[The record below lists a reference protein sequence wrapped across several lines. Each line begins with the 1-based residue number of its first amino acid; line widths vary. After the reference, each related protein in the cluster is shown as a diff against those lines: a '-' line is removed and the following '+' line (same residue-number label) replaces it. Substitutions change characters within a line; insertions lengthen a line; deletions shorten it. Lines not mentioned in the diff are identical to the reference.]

1 MNPIKRDFYLNE
13 LIDRKENGLI
23 KVITGIRR
31 CGKSYLLFNIY
42 YEYLLAQGVSGE
54 NIIRISLEDDR
65 TEELRDPK
73 KLSSYIREKLEN
85 NTDMHYVFI
94 DEVQYAISKED
105 LKSDKPLPLYG
116 VLNGL
121 MRLPNVDVYV
131 TGSNS
136 KLLSKDVM
144 TEFRGRGDEVRIYPL
159 TFKEYYDYVGGDKA
173 DAFEEYALYGGL
185 PFVLS
190 KKTPREKIK
199 YLSDLF
205 KEVYF
210 KDIEERYSISMPE
223 VMQVLTDDLCSSVGS
238 LTNSSKIANTL
249 KSVRNIDVTSQTIS
263 TYLAYLEESFLF
275 SEAKRFDVKG
285 KKYFSYPSKYYC
297 TDMGLR
303 NARLNFRQ
311 QEESHIME
319 NIIYNEL
326 LARGSSVDVGVV
338 QITKLGEDKKQH
350 QLQCEI
356 DFVVNDGMNKYY
368 IQSALNIDDE
378 NKEKTE
384 LRPLLSTHD
393 FFKKIIVTKSRMKPW
408 IDDNGIMHIGLYDF
422 LLNEECLNNHF

>member
-1 MNPIKRDFYLNE
+1 MNRIRRESYLNE
-13 LIDRKENGLI
+13 LINRKENGLI

-31 CGKSYLLFNIY
+31 CGKSYLLFDMY
-42 YEYLLAQGVSGE
+42 YDYLLSQGVSE
-54 NIIRISLEDDR
+54 QNVVKISLEDDEN
-65 TEELRDPK
+65 EELRDSK
-73 KLSSYIREKLEN
+73 KLAGYIRDRLKN
-85 NTDMHYVFI
+85 NADMHYVFI
-94 DEVQYAISKED
+94 DEVQYAIKKED

-121 MRLPNVDVYV
+121 MKEPNVDVYV

-173 DAFEEYALYGGL
+173 DAFEDYALYGGL
-185 PFVLS
+185 PLVLS
-190 KKTPREKIK
+190 KKTQRDKAK

-210 KDIEERYSISMPE
+210 KDIEERYNIAIPE
-223 VMQVLTDDLCSSVGS
+223 VMEVLTDDLCSSIGS
-238 LTNSSKIANTL
+238 LTNSLKIANTL
-249 KSVRNIDVTSQTIS
+249 KSVRNIDVNSQTIS
-263 TYLAYLEESFLF
+263 AYLNYLEESFLF
-275 SEAKRFDVKG
+275 NEAKRFDVKG
-285 KKYFSYPSKYYC
+285 KKYFSYPSKFYC

-311 QEESHIME
+311 QEETHTME

-326 LARGSSVDVGVV
+326 LTRGYSVDVGVV
-338 QITKLGEDKKQH
+338 QIAAVGADGKQH
-350 QLQCEI
+350 QTQCEI

-368 IQSALNIDDE
+368 IQSALNIDDK
-378 NKEKTE
+378 NKEKAE
-384 LRPLLSTHD
+384 LRPLLSTRD
-393 FFKKIIVTKSRMKPW
+393 FFKKVVITKTRMKPW
-408 IDDNGIMHIGLYDF
+408 VDDNGIFHIGLYDF
-422 LLNEECLNNHF
+422 LLDKDCLR

>member
-1 MNPIKRDFYLNE
+1 MNRIKRESYLNE
-13 LIDRKENGLI
+13 LIKRKENGLI

-31 CGKSYLLFNIY
+31 CGKSYLLFDIY
-42 YEYLLAQGVSGE
+42 YDYLLSQGVSE
-54 NIIRISLEDDR
+54 RNVVKISLEDDEN
-65 TEELRDPK
+65 EELSDSK
-73 KLSSYIREKLEN
+73 KLAGYIRDRLKN

-94 DEVQYAISKED
+94 DEVQYAIKKED

-121 MRLPNVDVYV
+121 MKEPNVDVYV

-173 DAFEEYALYGGL
+173 DAFEDYALYGGL
-185 PFVLS
+185 PLVLS
-190 KKTPREKIK
+190 KKTPRDKAK

-210 KDIEERYSISMPE
+210 KDIEERYNIAMPE
-223 VMQVLTDDLCSSVGS
+223 VMEVLTDDLCSSIGS
-238 LTNSSKIANTL
+238 LTNSLKIANTL
-249 KSVRNIDVTSQTIS
+249 KSVRNIDVNSQTIS
-263 TYLAYLEESFLF
+263 VYLNYLEESFLF
-275 SEAKRFDVKG
+275 NEAKRFDVKG
-285 KKYFSYPSKYYC
+285 KKYFSYPSKFYC

-303 NARLNFRQ
+303 NARLNYRQ
-311 QEESHIME
+311 QEETHTME
-319 NIIYNEL
+319 NVIYNEL
-326 LARGSSVDVGVV
+326 LARGYSVDVGVV
-338 QITKLGEDKKQH
+338 QVTAVGTDGKQH
-350 QLQCEI
+350 QSQCEI

-368 IQSALNIDDE
+368 IQSALNIDDK

-384 LRPLLSTHD
+384 LRPLLSTRD
-393 FFKKIIVTKSRMKPW
+393 FFKKVIITKTRMKPW
-408 IDDNGIMHIGLYDF
+408 VDDNGIIHIGLYDF
-422 LLNEECLNNHF
+422 LLDKDCLR

>member
-23 KVITGIRR
+23 KIITGIRR

-42 YEYLLAQGVSGE
+42 YEYLLAQGVSEE

-185 PFVLS
+185 PLVLS
-190 KKTPREKIK
+190 KKTPREKNK

-205 KEVYF
+205 REVYF
-210 KDIEERYSISMPE
+210 KDIAERYNIAMPE
-223 VMQVLTDDLCSSVGS
+223 VMQVLTDDLCSSIGS

-249 KSVRNIDVTSQTIS
+249 KSVQKVDVNPQTIS
-263 TYLAYLEESFLF
+263 TYLNYLEESFLF

-297 TDMGLR
+297 TDLGLR

-311 QEESHIME
+311 QEETHIME

-326 LARGSSVDVGVV
+326 IARGYSVDVGVV
-338 QITKLGEDKKQH
+338 QITKTGEDGKQH

-384 LRPLLSTHD
+384 LRPLLATRD
-393 FFKKIIVTKSRMKPW
+393 FFKKIIITKSRMKPW
-408 IDDNGIMHIGLYDF
+408 IDDNGIQHIGLYD
-422 LLNEECLNNHF
+422 LLLKASIFK

>member
-1 MNPIKRDFYLNE
+1 MNRIRRGSYLNE
-13 LIDRKENGLI
+13 LINRKENGLI

-31 CGKSYLLFNIY
+31 CGKSYLLFDMY
-42 YEYLLAQGVSGE
+42 YDYLLSQGVSE
-54 NIIRISLEDDR
+54 QNVVKISLEDDEN
-65 TEELRDPK
+65 EELRDSK
-73 KLSSYIREKLEN
+73 KLAGYIRDRLKN
-85 NTDMHYVFI
+85 NADMHYVFI
-94 DEVQYAISKED
+94 DEVQYAIKKED

-121 MRLPNVDVYV
+121 MKEPNVDVYV

-173 DAFEEYALYGGL
+173 DAFEDYALYGGL
-185 PFVLS
+185 PLVLS
-190 KKTPREKIK
+190 KKTQRDKAK

-210 KDIEERYSISMPE
+210 KDIEERYNIAMPE
-223 VMQVLTDDLCSSVGS
+223 VMEVLTDDLCSSIGS
-238 LTNSSKIANTL
+238 LTNSLKIANTL
-249 KSVRNIDVTSQTIS
+249 KSVRNIDVNSQTIS
-263 TYLAYLEESFLF
+263 AYLNYLEESFLF
-275 SEAKRFDVKG
+275 NEAKRFDVKG
-285 KKYFSYPSKYYC
+285 KKYFSYPSKFYC

-311 QEESHIME
+311 QEETHTME

-326 LARGSSVDVGVV
+326 LTRGYSVDVGVV
-338 QITKLGEDKKQH
+338 QIAAVGADGKQH
-350 QLQCEI
+350 QTQCEI

-368 IQSALNIDDE
+368 IQSALNIDDK

-384 LRPLLSTHD
+384 LRPLLSARD
-393 FFKKIIVTKSRMKPW
+393 FFKKVVITKTRMKPW
-408 IDDNGIMHIGLYDF
+408 VDDNGIFHIGLYDF
-422 LLNEECLNNHF
+422 LLDKDCLR

>member
-1 MNPIKRDFYLNE
+1 MIN
-13 LIDRKENGLI
+13 RKENGLI

-31 CGKSYLLFNIY
+31 CGKSYLLFDMY
-42 YEYLLAQGVSGE
+42 YDYLLSQGVSE
-54 NIIRISLEDDR
+54 QNVVKISLEDDEN
-65 TEELRDPK
+65 EELRDSK
-73 KLSSYIREKLEN
+73 KLAGYIRDRLKN
-85 NTDMHYVFI
+85 NGDMHYVFI
-94 DEVQYAISKED
+94 DEVQYAIKKED

-121 MRLPNVDVYV
+121 MKEPNVDVYV

-173 DAFEEYALYGGL
+173 DAFEDYALYGGPPL
-185 PFVLS
+185 VLS
-190 KKTPREKIK
+190 KKTQRDKAK

-210 KDIEERYSISMPE
+210 KDIEERYNIAMPE
-223 VMQVLTDDLCSSVGS
+223 VMEVLTDDLCSSIGS
-238 LTNSSKIANTL
+238 LTNSLKIANTL
-249 KSVRNIDVTSQTIS
+249 KSVRNIDVNSQTIS
-263 TYLAYLEESFLF
+263 AYLNYLEESFLF
-275 SEAKRFDVKG
+275 NEAKRFDVKG
-285 KKYFSYPSKYYC
+285 KKYFSYPSKFYC

-311 QEESHIME
+311 QEETHIME

-326 LARGSSVDVGVV
+326 LARGYSVDVGVV
-338 QITKLGEDKKQH
+338 QIAAVGADGKQH
-350 QLQCEI
+350 QTQCEI

-368 IQSALNIDDE
+368 IQSALNIDDK

-384 LRPLLSTHD
+384 LRPLLSTRD
-393 FFKKIIVTKSRMKPW
+393 YFKKVVISKTRMKPW
-408 IDDNGIMHIGLYDF
+408 VDDNGIFHIGLYDF
-422 LLNEECLNNHF
+422 LLDKDCLR

>member
-1 MNPIKRDFYLNE
+1 MNRIRRESYLNE
-13 LIDRKENGLI
+13 LIKRKENGLI

-31 CGKSYLLFNIY
+31 CGKSYLLFDIY
-42 YEYLLAQGVSGE
+42 YDYLLSQGVAE
-54 NIIRISLEDDR
+54 QNVVKISLEDDEN
-65 TEELRDPK
+65 EELRDSK
-73 KLSSYIREKLEN
+73 KLAGYIRDRLKN
-85 NTDMHYVFI
+85 NGDMHYVFI
-94 DEVQYAISKED
+94 DEVQYAIKKED

-121 MRLPNVDVYV
+121 MKEPNVDVYV

-159 TFKEYYDYVGGDKA
+159 SFKEYYDYVGGDKA
-173 DAFEEYALYGGL
+173 DAFEDYALYGGL
-185 PFVLS
+185 PLVLS
-190 KKTPREKIK
+190 KKTQRDKAK

-210 KDIEERYSISMPE
+210 KDIEERYNIAMPE
-223 VMQVLTDDLCSSVGS
+223 VMEVLTDDLCSSIGS
-238 LTNSSKIANTL
+238 LTNSLKIANTL
-249 KSVRNIDVTSQTIS
+249 KSVRNIDVNSQTIS
-263 TYLAYLEESFLF
+263 AYLNYLEESFLF
-275 SEAKRFDVKG
+275 NEAKRFDVKG
-285 KKYFSYPSKYYC
+285 KKYFSYPSKFYC

-311 QEESHIME
+311 QEEIHTME

-326 LARGSSVDVGVV
+326 LTRGYSVDVGVV
-338 QITKLGEDKKQH
+338 QIAAVGADGKQH
-350 QLQCEI
+350 QTQCEI

-368 IQSALNIDDE
+368 IQSALNIDDK

-384 LRPLLSTHD
+384 LRPLLSARD
-393 FFKKIIVTKSRMKPW
+393 FFKKVVITKTRMKPW
-408 IDDNGIMHIGLYDF
+408 VDDNGIFHIGLYDF
-422 LLNEECLNNHF
+422 LLDKDCLR

>member
-1 MNPIKRDFYLNE
+1 MDRIKRESYLNE
-13 LIDRKENGLI
+13 LINRKENGLI

-31 CGKSYLLFNIY
+31 CGKSYLLFDMY
-42 YEYLLAQGVSGE
+42 YDYLLSQGVSE
-54 NIIRISLEDDR
+54 QNVVKISLEDDEN
-65 TEELRDPK
+65 EELRDSK
-73 KLSSYIREKLEN
+73 KLAGYIRDRLKN
-85 NTDMHYVFI
+85 NADMHYVFI
-94 DEVQYAISKED
+94 DEVQYAIKKED

-121 MRLPNVDVYV
+121 MKESNVDVYV

-159 TFKEYYDYVGGDKA
+159 TFKEYYDYVGGDKS
-173 DAFEEYALYGGL
+173 DAFEDYALYGGL
-185 PFVLS
+185 PLVLS
-190 KKTPREKIK
+190 KKTPRDKAK

-210 KDIEERYSISMPE
+210 KDIEERYNIAMPE
-223 VMQVLTDDLCSSVGS
+223 VMEVLTDDLCSSIGS
-238 LTNSSKIANTL
+238 LTNSLKIANTL
-249 KSVRNIDVTSQTIS
+249 KSVRNIDVNSQTIS
-263 TYLAYLEESFLF
+263 AYLNYLEESFLF
-275 SEAKRFDVKG
+275 NEAKRFDVKG
-285 KKYFSYPSKYYC
+285 KKYFSYPSKFYC

-311 QEESHIME
+311 QEETHTME

-326 LARGSSVDVGVV
+326 LARGYSVDVGVV
-338 QITKLGEDKKQH
+338 QIAAVGADGKQH
-350 QLQCEI
+350 QTQCEI

-368 IQSALNIDDE
+368 IQSALNIDDK

-384 LRPLLSTHD
+384 LRPLLSARD
-393 FFKKIIVTKSRMKPW
+393 FFKKVVITKTRMKPW
-408 IDDNGIMHIGLYDF
+408 VDDNGIFHIGLYDF
-422 LLNEECLNNHF
+422 LLDKDCLR

>member
-1 MNPIKRDFYLNE
+1 MNRIRRESYLNE
-13 LIDRKENGLI
+13 LINRKENGLI

-31 CGKSYLLFNIY
+31 CGKSYLLFDMY
-42 YEYLLAQGVSGE
+42 YDYLLSQGVSE
-54 NIIRISLEDDR
+54 KNVVKISLEDDEN
-65 TEELRDPK
+65 EELRDSK
-73 KLSSYIREKLEN
+73 KLAGYIRDRLKN
-85 NTDMHYVFI
+85 NGDMHYVFI
-94 DEVQYAISKED
+94 DEVQYAIKKED

-121 MRLPNVDVYV
+121 MKEPNVDVYV

-173 DAFEEYALYGGL
+173 DAFEDYALYGGL
-185 PFVLS
+185 PLVLS
-190 KKTPREKIK
+190 KKTPRDKAK

-210 KDIEERYSISMPE
+210 KDIEERYNIAMPE
-223 VMQVLTDDLCSSVGS
+223 VMEVLTDDLCSSIGS
-238 LTNSSKIANTL
+238 LTNSLKIANTL
-249 KSVRNIDVTSQTIS
+249 KSVRNIDVNSQTIS
-263 TYLAYLEESFLF
+263 AYLNYLEESFLF
-275 SEAKRFDVKG
+275 NEAKRFDVKG
-285 KKYFSYPSKYYC
+285 KKYFSYPSKFYC

-311 QEESHIME
+311 QEETHIME

-326 LARGSSVDVGVV
+326 LTRGYSVDVGVV
-338 QITKLGEDKKQH
+338 QIAAVGADGKQH
-350 QLQCEI
+350 QTQCEI
-356 DFVVNDGMNKYY
+356 DFVVNDGMNKHY
-368 IQSALNIDDE
+368 IQSALNIDDK

-384 LRPLLSTHD
+384 LRPLLSTRD
-393 FFKKIIVTKSRMKPW
+393 FFKKVVITKTRMKPW
-408 IDDNGIMHIGLYDF
+408 VDDNGIFHIGLYDF
-422 LLNEECLNNHF
+422 LLDKDCLR

>member
-1 MNPIKRDFYLNE
+1 MKSIQRNIYLDE
-13 LIDRKENGLI
+13 LISRKENGLI

-31 CGKSYLLFNIY
+31 CGKSYLLFNLFY
-42 YEYLLAQGVSGE
+42 NYLLSEGIEEE
-54 NIIRISLEDDR
+54 NIVKITLDDDEN
-65 TEELRDPK
+65 EEFRDPK
-73 KLSSYIREKLEN
+73 KLSAYIRDKLRN
-85 NTDMHYVFI
+85 NDRMHYVFV

-121 MRLPNVDVYV
+121 LRLPNVDVYV

-159 TFKEYYDYVGGDKA
+159 SFKEYYDFIGGDKA
-173 DAFEEYALYGGL
+173 DVFEEYARYGGL
-185 PFVLS
+185 PLVLS
-190 KKTPREKIK
+190 KKTSKEKAK

-210 KDIEERYSISMPE
+210 KDIEERYNIAMPE
-223 VMQVLTDDLCSSVGS
+223 VMQLLADDLCSSVGS

-249 KSVRNIDVTSQTIS
+249 KTVKNVDVNSQTIS
-263 TYLAYLEESFLF
+263 TYLNYLEESFLF
-275 SEAKRFDVKG
+275 SQARRFDVKG
-285 KKYFSYPSKYYC
+285 KKYFSFPSKYYC

-311 QEESHIME
+311 QEETHIME

-326 LARGSSVDVGVV
+326 IIRGYSVDVGVV
-338 QITKLGEDKKQH
+338 EVTAKGKDGKKH
-350 QLQCEI
+350 QTQCEI

-384 LRPLLSTHD
+384 LRPLLATKD
-393 FFKKIIVTKSRMKPW
+393 FFKKIIITKSRMKPW
-408 IDDNGIMHIGLYDF
+408 IDESGIMHIGLYHF
-422 LLNEECLNNHF
+422 LLDENCLN

>member
-1 MNPIKRDFYLNE
+1 MNRIRRESYLNE
-13 LIDRKENGLI
+13 LINRKENGLI

-31 CGKSYLLFNIY
+31 CGKSYLLFDLY
-42 YEYLLAQGVSGE
+42 YDYLLSQGVSE
-54 NIIRISLEDDR
+54 QNVVKISLEDDEN
-65 TEELRDPK
+65 EELRDSK
-73 KLSSYIREKLEN
+73 KLAGYIRDRLKN
-85 NTDMHYVFI
+85 NGDMHYVFI
-94 DEVQYAISKED
+94 DEVQYVIKKED

-121 MRLPNVDVYV
+121 MKEPNVDVYV

-173 DAFEEYALYGGL
+173 DAFEDYALYGGL
-185 PFVLS
+185 PLVLS
-190 KKTPREKIK
+190 KKTQRDKAK

-205 KEVYF
+205 NEVYF
-210 KDIEERYSISMPE
+210 KDIEERYNIAMPE
-223 VMQVLTDDLCSSVGS
+223 VMEVLTDDLCSSIGS
-238 LTNSSKIANTL
+238 LTNSLKIANTL
-249 KSVRNIDVTSQTIS
+249 KSVRNIDVNSQTIS
-263 TYLAYLEESFLF
+263 AYLNYLEESFLF
-275 SEAKRFDVKG
+275 NEAKRFDVKG
-285 KKYFSYPSKYYC
+285 KKYFSYPSKFYC

-311 QEESHIME
+311 QEETHIME

-326 LARGSSVDVGVV
+326 LARGYSVDVGVV
-338 QITKLGEDKKQH
+338 QIAAVGADGKQH
-350 QLQCEI
+350 QTQCEI

-368 IQSALNIDDE
+368 IQSALNIDDK

-384 LRPLLSTHD
+384 LRPLLSARD
-393 FFKKIIVTKSRMKPW
+393 FFKKVVITKTRMKPW
-408 IDDNGIMHIGLYDF
+408 VDDNGIFHIGLYDF
-422 LLNEECLNNHF
+422 LLDKDCLR

>member
-1 MNPIKRDFYLNE
+1 MNRIRRESYLNE
-13 LIDRKENGLI
+13 LINRKENGLI

-31 CGKSYLLFNIY
+31 CGKSYLLFDMY
-42 YEYLLAQGVSGE
+42 YDYLLSQGVSE
-54 NIIRISLEDDR
+54 QNVVKISLEDDEN
-65 TEELRDPK
+65 EELRDSK
-73 KLSSYIREKLEN
+73 KLAGYIRDRLKN
-85 NTDMHYVFI
+85 NADMHYVFI
-94 DEVQYAISKED
+94 DEVQYAIKKED
-105 LKSDKPLPLYG
+105 LKSNKPLPLYG

-121 MRLPNVDVYV
+121 MKEPNVDVYV

-173 DAFEEYALYGGL
+173 DAFEDYALYGGL
-185 PFVLS
+185 PLILS
-190 KKTPREKIK
+190 KKTPRDKAK

-210 KDIEERYSISMPE
+210 KDIEERYNIAMPE
-223 VMQVLTDDLCSSVGS
+223 VMEVLTDDLCSSIGS
-238 LTNSSKIANTL
+238 LTNSLKIANTL
-249 KSVRNIDVTSQTIS
+249 KSVRNIDVNSQTIS
-263 TYLAYLEESFLF
+263 AYLNYLEESFLF
-275 SEAKRFDVKG
+275 NEAKRFDVKG
-285 KKYFSYPSKYYC
+285 KKYFSYPSKFYC

-311 QEESHIME
+311 QEETHIME

-326 LARGSSVDVGVV
+326 LTRGYSVDVGVV
-338 QITKLGEDKKQH
+338 QIAAVGADGKQH
-350 QLQCEI
+350 QTQCEI

-368 IQSALNIDDE
+368 IQSALNIDDK

-384 LRPLLSTHD
+384 LRPLLSTRD
-393 FFKKIIVTKSRMKPW
+393 FFKKVVITKTRMKPW
-408 IDDNGIMHIGLYDF
+408 VDDNGIFHIGLYDF
-422 LLNEECLNNHF
+422 LLDKDCLR

>member
-1 MNPIKRDFYLNE
+1 MNRIRRESYLNE
-13 LIDRKENGLI
+13 LINRKENGLI

-31 CGKSYLLFNIY
+31 CGKSYLLFDMY
-42 YEYLLAQGVSGE
+42 YDYLLSQGVLE
-54 NIIRISLEDDR
+54 QNVVKISLEDDEN
-65 TEELRDPK
+65 EELRDSK
-73 KLSSYIREKLEN
+73 KLAGYIRDRLKN
-85 NTDMHYVFI
+85 NADMHYVFI
-94 DEVQYAISKED
+94 DEVQYAIKKED
-105 LKSDKPLPLYG
+105 LKSNKPLPLYG

-121 MRLPNVDVYV
+121 MKEPNVDVYV

-173 DAFEEYALYGGL
+173 DAFEDYALYGGL
-185 PFVLS
+185 PLILS
-190 KKTPREKIK
+190 KKTPRDKAK

-210 KDIEERYSISMPE
+210 KDIEERYNIAMPE
-223 VMQVLTDDLCSSVGS
+223 VMEVLTDDLCSSIGS
-238 LTNSSKIANTL
+238 LTNSLKIANTL
-249 KSVRNIDVTSQTIS
+249 KSVRNIDVNSQTIS
-263 TYLAYLEESFLF
+263 AYLNYLEESFLF
-275 SEAKRFDVKG
+275 NEAKRFDVKG
-285 KKYFSYPSKYYC
+285 KKYFSYPSKFYC

-311 QEESHIME
+311 QEETHTME

-326 LARGSSVDVGVV
+326 LIRGYSVDVGVV
-338 QITKLGEDKKQH
+338 QIAAVGADGKQH
-350 QLQCEI
+350 QTQCEI

-368 IQSALNIDDE
+368 IQSALNIDDK

-384 LRPLLSTHD
+384 LRPLLSTRD
-393 FFKKIIVTKSRMKPW
+393 FFKKVVITKTRMKPW
-408 IDDNGIMHIGLYDF
+408 VDDNGIFHIGLYDF
-422 LLNEECLNNHF
+422 LLDKDCLR

>member
-1 MNPIKRDFYLNE
+1 MNRIRRESYLNE
-13 LIDRKENGLI
+13 LINRKENGLI

-31 CGKSYLLFNIY
+31 CGKSYLLFDMY
-42 YEYLLAQGVSGE
+42 YDYLLSQGVSE
-54 NIIRISLEDDR
+54 QNVVKISLEDDEN
-65 TEELRDPK
+65 EELRDSK
-73 KLSSYIREKLEN
+73 KLAGYIRDRLKN
-85 NTDMHYVFI
+85 NADMHYVFI
-94 DEVQYAISKED
+94 DEVQYAIKKED

-121 MRLPNVDVYV
+121 MKEPNVDVYV

-159 TFKEYYDYVGGDKA
+159 TFKEYYDYVRGDKA
-173 DAFEEYALYGGL
+173 DAFEDYALYGGL
-185 PFVLS
+185 PLVLS
-190 KKTPREKIK
+190 KKTQRDKAK

-210 KDIEERYSISMPE
+210 KDIEERYNIAMPE
-223 VMQVLTDDLCSSVGS
+223 VMEVLTDDLCSSIGS
-238 LTNSSKIANTL
+238 LTNSLKIANTL
-249 KSVRNIDVTSQTIS
+249 KSVRNIDVNSQTIS
-263 TYLAYLEESFLF
+263 AYLNYLEESFLF
-275 SEAKRFDVKG
+275 NEAKRFDVKG
-285 KKYFSYPSKYYC
+285 KKYFSYPSKFYC

-311 QEESHIME
+311 QEETHTME

-326 LARGSSVDVGVV
+326 LTRGYSVDVGVV
-338 QITKLGEDKKQH
+338 QIAAVGADGKQH
-350 QLQCEI
+350 QTQCEI

-368 IQSALNIDDE
+368 IQSALNIDDK

-384 LRPLLSTHD
+384 LRPLLSTRD
-393 FFKKIIVTKSRMKPW
+393 FFKKVVITKTRMKPW
-408 IDDNGIMHIGLYDF
+408 VDDNGIFHIGLYDF
-422 LLNEECLNNHF
+422 LLDKDCLR

>member
-1 MNPIKRDFYLNE
+1 MNRIRRESYLNE
-13 LIDRKENGLI
+13 LINRKENGLI

-31 CGKSYLLFNIY
+31 CGKSYLLFDMY
-42 YEYLLAQGVSGE
+42 YDYLLSQGVSE
-54 NIIRISLEDDR
+54 QNVVKISLEDDEN
-65 TEELRDPK
+65 EELRDSK
-73 KLSSYIREKLEN
+73 KLAGYIRDRLKN
-85 NTDMHYVFI
+85 NADMHYVFI
-94 DEVQYAISKED
+94 DEVQYAIKKED

-121 MRLPNVDVYV
+121 MKEPNVDVYV

-159 TFKEYYDYVGGDKA
+159 TFKEYYDYVRGDKA
-173 DAFEEYALYGGL
+173 DAFEDYALYGGL
-185 PFVLS
+185 PLVLS
-190 KKTPREKIK
+190 KKTQRDKAK

-210 KDIEERYSISMPE
+210 KDIEERYNIAMPE
-223 VMQVLTDDLCSSVGS
+223 VMEVLTDDLCSSIGS
-238 LTNSSKIANTL
+238 LTNSLKIANTL
-249 KSVRNIDVTSQTIS
+249 KSVRNIDVNSQTIS
-263 TYLAYLEESFLF
+263 AYLNYLEESFLF
-275 SEAKRFDVKG
+275 NEAKRFDVKG
-285 KKYFSYPSKYYC
+285 KKYFSYPSKFYC

-311 QEESHIME
+311 QEETHTME

-326 LARGSSVDVGVV
+326 LTRGYSVDVGVV
-338 QITKLGEDKKQH
+338 QIAAVGADGKQH
-350 QLQCEI
+350 QTQCEI

-368 IQSALNIDDE
+368 IQSALNIDDK

-384 LRPLLSTHD
+384 LRPLLSTRD
-393 FFKKIIVTKSRMKPW
+393 FFKKVVITKTRMKPW
-408 IDDNGIMHIGLYDF
+408 VDDNGIFHIGLYDF
-422 LLNEECLNNHF
+422 LLDKDYLR

>member
-1 MNPIKRDFYLNE
+1 MNRIRRESYLNE
-13 LIDRKENGLI
+13 LINRKENGLI

-31 CGKSYLLFNIY
+31 CGKSYLLFDMY
-42 YEYLLAQGVSGE
+42 YDYLLSQGVSE
-54 NIIRISLEDDR
+54 QNVVKISLEDDEN
-65 TEELRDPK
+65 EELRDSK
-73 KLSSYIREKLEN
+73 KLAGYIRDRLKN
-85 NTDMHYVFI
+85 NEDMHYVFI
-94 DEVQYAISKED
+94 DEVQYAIKKED

-121 MRLPNVDVYV
+121 MKEPNVDVYV

-173 DAFEEYALYGGL
+173 DAFEDYALYGGL
-185 PFVLS
+185 PLILS
-190 KKTPREKIK
+190 KKTPRDKAK

-210 KDIEERYSISMPE
+210 KDIEERYNIAMPE
-223 VMQVLTDDLCSSVGS
+223 VMEVLTDDLCSSIGS
-238 LTNSSKIANTL
+238 LTNSLKIANTL
-249 KSVRNIDVTSQTIS
+249 KSVRNIDVNSQTIS
-263 TYLAYLEESFLF
+263 AYLNYLEESFLF
-275 SEAKRFDVKG
+275 NEAKRFDVKG
-285 KKYFSYPSKYYC
+285 KKYFSYPSKFYC

-311 QEESHIME
+311 QEETHTME

-326 LARGSSVDVGVV
+326 LTRGYSVDVGVV
-338 QITKLGEDKKQH
+338 QIAAVGADGKQH
-350 QLQCEI
+350 QTQCEI

-368 IQSALNIDDE
+368 IQSVLNIDDK

-384 LRPLLSTHD
+384 LRPLLSTRD
-393 FFKKIIVTKSRMKPW
+393 FFKKVVITKTRMKPW
-408 IDDNGIMHIGLYDF
+408 VDDNGIFHIGLYDF
-422 LLNEECLNNHF
+422 LLDKDCLR

>member
-1 MNPIKRDFYLNE
+1 MNRIRRESYLNE
-13 LIDRKENGLI
+13 LINRKENGLI

-31 CGKSYLLFNIY
+31 CGKSYLLFDMY
-42 YEYLLAQGVSGE
+42 YDYLLSQGVSE
-54 NIIRISLEDDR
+54 QNVVKISLEDDEN
-65 TEELRDPK
+65 EELRDSK
-73 KLSSYIREKLEN
+73 KLAGYIRDRLKN
-85 NTDMHYVFI
+85 NADMHYVFI
-94 DEVQYAISKED
+94 DEVQYAIKKED

-121 MRLPNVDVYV
+121 MKEPNVDVYV

-173 DAFEEYALYGGL
+173 DAFEDYALYGGL
-185 PFVLS
+185 PLVLS
-190 KKTPREKIK
+190 KKTQRDKAK

-210 KDIEERYSISMPE
+210 KDIEERYNIAMPE
-223 VMQVLTDDLCSSVGS
+223 VMEVLTDDLCSSIGS
-238 LTNSSKIANTL
+238 LTNSLKIANTL
-249 KSVRNIDVTSQTIS
+249 KSVRNIDVNSQTIS
-263 TYLAYLEESFLF
+263 AYLNYLEESFLF
-275 SEAKRFDVKG
+275 NEAKRFDVKG
-285 KKYFSYPSKYYC
+285 KKYFSYPSKFYC

-311 QEESHIME
+311 QEETHTME

-326 LARGSSVDVGVV
+326 LARGYSVDVGVV
-338 QITKLGEDKKQH
+338 QIAAVGADGKQH
-350 QLQCEI
+350 QTQCEI

-368 IQSALNIDDE
+368 IQSALNIDDK

-384 LRPLLSTHD
+384 LRPLLSARD
-393 FFKKIIVTKSRMKPW
+393 FFKKVVITKTRMKPW
-408 IDDNGIMHIGLYDF
+408 VDDNGIFHIGLYDF
-422 LLNEECLNNHF
+422 LLDKDCLR

>member
-1 MNPIKRDFYLNE
+1 MNRIRRESYLNE
-13 LIDRKENGLI
+13 LINRKENGLI

-31 CGKSYLLFNIY
+31 CGKSYLLFDMY
-42 YEYLLAQGVSGE
+42 YDYLLSQGVSE
-54 NIIRISLEDDR
+54 QNVVKISLEDDEN
-65 TEELRDPK
+65 EELRDSK
-73 KLSSYIREKLEN
+73 KLAGYIRDRLKN
-85 NTDMHYVFI
+85 NEDMHYVFI
-94 DEVQYAISKED
+94 DEVQYAIKKED

-121 MRLPNVDVYV
+121 MKEPNVDVYV

-173 DAFEEYALYGGL
+173 DAFEDYALYGGL
-185 PFVLS
+185 PLILS
-190 KKTPREKIK
+190 KKTPRDKAK

-210 KDIEERYSISMPE
+210 KDIEERYNIAMPE
-223 VMQVLTDDLCSSVGS
+223 VMEVLTDDLCSSIGS
-238 LTNSSKIANTL
+238 LTNSLKIANTL
-249 KSVRNIDVTSQTIS
+249 KSVRNIDVNSQTIS
-263 TYLAYLEESFLF
+263 AYLNYLEESFLF
-275 SEAKRFDVKG
+275 NEAKRFDVKG
-285 KKYFSYPSKYYC
+285 KKYFSYPSKFYC

-311 QEESHIME
+311 QEETHTME

-326 LARGSSVDVGVV
+326 LIRGYSVDVGVV
-338 QITKLGEDKKQH
+338 QIAAVGADGKQH
-350 QLQCEI
+350 QTQCEI

-368 IQSALNIDDE
+368 IQSALNIDDK

-384 LRPLLSTHD
+384 LRPLLSTRD
-393 FFKKIIVTKSRMKPW
+393 FFKKVVITKTRMKPW
-408 IDDNGIMHIGLYDF
+408 VDDNGIFHIGLYDF
-422 LLNEECLNNHF
+422 LLDKDCLR

>member
-1 MNPIKRDFYLNE
+1 MNRIRRESYLNE
-13 LIDRKENGLI
+13 LINRKENGLI

-31 CGKSYLLFNIY
+31 CGKSYLLFDMY
-42 YEYLLAQGVSGE
+42 YDYLLSQGVSE
-54 NIIRISLEDDR
+54 QNVVKISLEDDEN
-65 TEELRDPK
+65 EELRDSK
-73 KLSSYIREKLEN
+73 KLAGYIRDRLKN
-85 NTDMHYVFI
+85 NGDMHYVFI
-94 DEVQYAISKED
+94 DEVQYAIKKED

-116 VLNGL
+116 VLSGL
-121 MRLPNVDVYV
+121 MKEPNVDVYV

-173 DAFEEYALYGGL
+173 DAFEDYALYGGL
-185 PFVLS
+185 PLVLS
-190 KKTPREKIK
+190 KKTQRDKAK

-210 KDIEERYSISMPE
+210 KDIEERYNIAMPE
-223 VMQVLTDDLCSSVGS
+223 VMEVLTDDLCSSIGS
-238 LTNSSKIANTL
+238 LTNSLKIANTL
-249 KSVRNIDVTSQTIS
+249 KSVRNIDVNSQTIS
-263 TYLAYLEESFLF
+263 AYLNYLEESFLF
-275 SEAKRFDVKG
+275 NEAKRFDVKG
-285 KKYFSYPSKYYC
+285 KKYFSYPSKFYC

-311 QEESHIME
+311 QEETHIME

-326 LARGSSVDVGVV
+326 LARGYSVDVGVV
-338 QITKLGEDKKQH
+338 QIAAVGADGKQH
-350 QLQCEI
+350 QTQCEI

-368 IQSALNIDDE
+368 IQSALNIDDK

-384 LRPLLSTHD
+384 LRPLLSTRD
-393 FFKKIIVTKSRMKPW
+393 FFKKVVITKTRMKPW
-408 IDDNGIMHIGLYDF
+408 VDDNGIFHIGLYDF
-422 LLNEECLNNHF
+422 LLDKDCLR

>member
-1 MNPIKRDFYLNE
+1 MNRIRRESYLNE
-13 LIDRKENGLI
+13 LINRKENGLI

-31 CGKSYLLFNIY
+31 CGKSYLLFDMY
-42 YEYLLAQGVSGE
+42 YDYLLSQGVSE
-54 NIIRISLEDDR
+54 QNVVKISLEDDEN
-65 TEELRDPK
+65 EELRDSK
-73 KLSSYIREKLEN
+73 KLAGYIRDRLKN
-85 NTDMHYVFI
+85 NGDMHYVFI
-94 DEVQYAISKED
+94 DEVQYAIKKED

-121 MRLPNVDVYV
+121 MKEPNVDVYV

-173 DAFEEYALYGGL
+173 DAFEDYALYGGL
-185 PFVLS
+185 PLVLS
-190 KKTPREKIK
+190 KKTPRDKAK

-210 KDIEERYSISMPE
+210 KDIEERYNIAMPE
-223 VMQVLTDDLCSSVGS
+223 VMEVLTDDLCSSIGS
-238 LTNSSKIANTL
+238 LTNSLKIANTL
-249 KSVRNIDVTSQTIS
+249 KSVRNIDVNSQTIS
-263 TYLAYLEESFLF
+263 AYLNYLEESFLF
-275 SEAKRFDVKG
+275 NEAKRFDVKG
-285 KKYFSYPSKYYC
+285 KKYFSYPSKFYC

-311 QEESHIME
+311 QEETHTME

-326 LARGSSVDVGVV
+326 LTRGYSVDVGVV
-338 QITKLGEDKKQH
+338 QIAAVGADGKQH
-350 QLQCEI
+350 QTQCEI

-368 IQSALNIDDE
+368 IQSALNIDDK

-384 LRPLLSTHD
+384 LRPLLSARD
-393 FFKKIIVTKSRMKPW
+393 FFKKVVITKTRMKPW
-408 IDDNGIMHIGLYDF
+408 VDDNGIFHIGLYDF
-422 LLNEECLNNHF
+422 LLDKDCLR

>member
-1 MNPIKRDFYLNE
+1 MNRIRRESYLNE
-13 LIDRKENGLI
+13 LINRKENGLI

-31 CGKSYLLFNIY
+31 CGKSYLLFDMY
-42 YEYLLAQGVSGE
+42 YDYLLSQGVSE
-54 NIIRISLEDDR
+54 QNVVKISLEDDEN
-65 TEELRDPK
+65 EELRDSK
-73 KLSSYIREKLEN
+73 KLAGYIRDRLKN
-85 NTDMHYVFI
+85 NADMHYVFI
-94 DEVQYAISKED
+94 DEVQYAIKKED
-105 LKSDKPLPLYG
+105 LKSNKPLPLYG

-121 MRLPNVDVYV
+121 MKEPNVDVYV

-173 DAFEEYALYGGL
+173 DAFEDYALYGGL
-185 PFVLS
+185 PLVLS
-190 KKTPREKIK
+190 KKTPRDKAK

-210 KDIEERYSISMPE
+210 KDIEERYNIAMPE
-223 VMQVLTDDLCSSVGS
+223 VMEVLTDDLCSSIGS
-238 LTNSSKIANTL
+238 LTNSLKIANTL
-249 KSVRNIDVTSQTIS
+249 KSVRNIDVNSQTIS
-263 TYLAYLEESFLF
+263 AYLNYLEESFLF
-275 SEAKRFDVKG
+275 NEAKRFDVKG
-285 KKYFSYPSKYYC
+285 KKYFSYPSKFYC

-311 QEESHIME
+311 QEETHTME

-326 LARGSSVDVGVV
+326 LTRGYSVDVGVV
-338 QITKLGEDKKQH
+338 QIAAVGADGKQH
-350 QLQCEI
+350 QTQCEI

-368 IQSALNIDDE
+368 IQSALNIDDK

-384 LRPLLSTHD
+384 LRPLLSTRD
-393 FFKKIIVTKSRMKPW
+393 FFKKVVITKTRMKPW
-408 IDDNGIMHIGLYDF
+408 VDDNGIFHIGLYDF
-422 LLNEECLNNHF
+422 LLDKDCLR

>member
-1 MNPIKRDFYLNE
+1 MNRIRRESYLNE
-13 LIDRKENGLI
+13 LINRKENGLI

-31 CGKSYLLFNIY
+31 CGKSYLLFDMY
-42 YEYLLAQGVSGE
+42 YDYLLSQGVSE
-54 NIIRISLEDDR
+54 QNVVKISLEDDEN
-65 TEELRDPK
+65 EELRDSK
-73 KLSSYIREKLEN
+73 KLAGYIRDRLKN
-85 NTDMHYVFI
+85 NADMHYVFI
-94 DEVQYAISKED
+94 DEVQYAIKKED
-105 LKSDKPLPLYG
+105 LKSNKPLPLYG

-121 MRLPNVDVYV
+121 MKEPNVDVYV

-173 DAFEEYALYGGL
+173 DAFEDYALYGGL
-185 PFVLS
+185 PLVLS
-190 KKTPREKIK
+190 KKTQRDKAK

-210 KDIEERYSISMPE
+210 KDIEERYNIAMPE
-223 VMQVLTDDLCSSVGS
+223 VMEVLTDDLCSSIGS
-238 LTNSSKIANTL
+238 LTNSLKIANTL
-249 KSVRNIDVTSQTIS
+249 KSVRNIDVNSQTIS
-263 TYLAYLEESFLF
+263 AYLNYLEESFLF
-275 SEAKRFDVKG
+275 NEAKRFDVKG
-285 KKYFSYPSKYYC
+285 KKYFSYPLKFYC

-311 QEESHIME
+311 QEETHIME

-326 LARGSSVDVGVV
+326 LTRGYSVDVGVV
-338 QITKLGEDKKQH
+338 QIAAVGADGKQH
-350 QLQCEI
+350 QTQCEI

-368 IQSALNIDDE
+368 IQSALNIDDK

-384 LRPLLSTHD
+384 LRPLLSTRD
-393 FFKKIIVTKSRMKPW
+393 FFKKVIITKTRMKPW
-408 IDDNGIMHIGLYDF
+408 VDDNGIFHIGLYDF
-422 LLNEECLNNHF
+422 LLDKDCLR

>member
-1 MNPIKRDFYLNE
+1 MNRIKRESYLNE
-13 LIDRKENGLI
+13 LIKRKENGLI

-31 CGKSYLLFNIY
+31 CGKSYLLFDIY
-42 YEYLLAQGVSGE
+42 YDYLLSQGVSE
-54 NIIRISLEDDR
+54 RNVVKISLEDDEN
-65 TEELRDPK
+65 EELRDSK
-73 KLSSYIREKLEN
+73 KLAGYIRDRLN
-85 NTDMHYVFI
+85 NNADMHYVFI
-94 DEVQYAISKED
+94 DEVQYAIKKED

-121 MRLPNVDVYV
+121 MKEPNVDVYV

-173 DAFEEYALYGGL
+173 DAFEDYALYGGL
-185 PFVLS
+185 PLVLS
-190 KKTPREKIK
+190 KKTPRDKAK

-210 KDIEERYSISMPE
+210 KDIEERYNIAMPE
-223 VMQVLTDDLCSSVGS
+223 VMEVLTDDLCSSIGS
-238 LTNSSKIANTL
+238 LTNSLKIANTL
-249 KSVRNIDVTSQTIS
+249 KSVRNIDVNSQTIS
-263 TYLAYLEESFLF
+263 AYLNYLEESFLF
-275 SEAKRFDVKG
+275 NEAKRFDVKG
-285 KKYFSYPSKYYC
+285 KKYFSYPSKFYC

-311 QEESHIME
+311 QEETHTME

-326 LARGSSVDVGVV
+326 LTRGYSVDVGVV
-338 QITKLGEDKKQH
+338 QVTAVGADGKQH
-350 QLQCEI
+350 QTQCEI

-368 IQSALNIDDE
+368 IQSALNIDDK

-384 LRPLLSTHD
+384 LRPLLSTRD
-393 FFKKIIVTKSRMKPW
+393 FFKKVIITKSRVKPW
-408 IDDNGIMHIGLYDF
+408 VDGNGIIHIGLYDF
-422 LLNEECLNNHF
+422 LLDKDCLR